1 MRMHPKKSPKMNDD
15 EWWVWSF
22 VVSAFRNQVHP
33 GWTASS
39 ATSLTSFSW
48 RTLPPSKWK
57 LQSWWKSFQIY
68 GKGFNKLR
76 VLEHFFC
83 NQEASRKTDSRP
95 CTPEGP
101 IFFYAYCY
109 TSTVLFLALSQ
120 SEENVRLRMFFFCF
134 FVSFLSQ
141 WIKTRKRGTENIS
154 TLTLL
159 FLESSAGLFWEW
171 MRLRGLKGGVPVAPG
186 CLCTD

>member
-1 MRMHPKKSPKMNDD
+1 MWMHPKKSPKMNDD

-120 SEENVRLRMFFFCF
+120 SEENVRLRMFFFVF
-134 FVSFLSQ
+134 
-141 WIKTRKRGTENIS
+141 
-154 TLTLL
+154 L
-159 FLESSAGLFWEW
+159 FLFCHNGSKQGKEARKTYLH
-171 MRLRGLKGGVPVAPG
+171 
-186 CLCTD
+186 